1 MIPATH
7 TEIEQIF
14 LAAEAKQCRSLCVTA
29 CDSGDGVTSVA
40 TALTE
45 RYLLAGR
52 SVLLVDL
59 NLYNSGFNDLAI
71 TFDTQ
76 DSTNTFNHSSAK
88 VTWLEQQSSKQ
99 VFTGIAKPSSPSE
112 LVQYSDPQCL
122 AKYIEDWLQ
131 SYDRVVIDTSPL
143 LKINRGNIP
152 AQAVA
157 QACQFA
163 LLVVLATQTTQS
175 QLEQAKQLLHA
186 NQTEI
191 IGCVLNSHYQPT
203 LASEISRQ
211 IERLPLIPRR
221 MKQTWIDKIQQM
233 PLLLERA

>member
-1 MIPATH
+1 MMPATH

-59 NLYNSGFNDLAI
+59 NLFNSGFNDLAI
-71 TFDTQ
+71 DLESDSENHTFG
-76 DSTNTFNHSSAK
+76 HPSAK

-99 VFTGIAKPSSPSE
+99 VFTGIATPSTPSE

-131 SYDRVVIDTSPL
+131 SYDRIVIDTSPL
-143 LKINRGNIP
+143 LKVNRGNIP

-157 QACQFA
+157 QACQFV
-163 LLVVLATQTTQS
+163 LLVVLATHTTHN
-175 QLEQAKQLLHA
+175 QLEQAKQLLEAH
-186 NQTEI
+186 QTHL
-191 IGCVLNSHYQPT
+191 IGSVLNSVHQPT

-211 IERLPLIPRR
+211 IKRLPLVPNRI
-221 MKQTWIDKIQQM
+221 KQKWIDKLHQM
-233 PLLLERA
+233 PLLLQRA